1 MSTLTSLNLAPK
13 DFASDQDV
21 RWCPGCGDYSILAQM
36 KKVLAGLG
44 LNREKIVFISGI
56 GCSSRFPYY
65 LNTYGFHSIHGRA
78 PTFAT
83 GLKVCRPD
91 LQVWVITGDGD
102 GLSIGGNHLVHAIRR
117 NVDMKIVLF
126 NNEIYGLTKGQYSP
140 TSRTGTRTKSSPL
153 GSIDNPL
160 HPLSIA
166 IGAEATFVAR
176 TIDTDVNH
184 LTETLR
190 RAAQHKGSAFVE
202 VYQNCKIFNDGVF
215 EYATDK
221 SIKADN
227 TLYLEHGK
235 PLIFGKDR
243 NKGIRL
249 HGLDPEVVTIGS
261 GITIDDLLI
270 HDEKAEEP
278 SLAYLLSRMVYPR
291 FPECVGV
298 YRCVQR
304 PTYDELLNKQIED
317 VVRAKGKGKLDDL
330 FASDDVWVVEGK

>member
-1 MSTLTSLNLAPK
+1 MSSATSLPTLTAK
-13 DFASDQDV
+13 DLASDQEV

-36 KKVLAGLG
+36 KKALAPLG
-44 LNREKIVFISGI
+44 IPREKMVFISGI

-65 LNTYGFHSIHGRA
+65 MNTYGFHSIHGRA
-78 PTFAT
+78 PTLAT
-83 GLKVCRPD
+83 GLKSCRPD

-102 GLSIGGNHLVHAIRR
+102 GLSIGGNHLIHAIRR
-117 NVDMKIVLF
+117 NVDIKIVLF

-140 TSRTGTRTKSSPL
+140 TSRIGTRTKSSPL

-160 HPLSIA
+160 RPLSIA

-176 TIDTDVNH
+176 TLDVDVNH
-184 LTETLR
+184 LTETLK
-190 RAAQHKGSAFVE
+190 RASAHRGTAFIE
-202 VYQNCKIFNDGVF
+202 IYQNCKIFNDGVF

-249 HGLDPEVVTIGS
+249 NGLDPEVVTLGN
-261 GITIDDLLI
+261 GVAVDDLLM

-298 YRCVQR
+298 FRAVER
-304 PTYDELLNKQIED
+304 PCYDDLLNAQIEE
-317 VVRAKGKGKLDDL
+317 VIKAKGKAKLEDL
-330 FASDDVWVVEGK
+330 FVSEDSWTVE

>member
-1 MSTLTSLNLAPK
+1 MSAATTALPTLTAK
-13 DFASDQDV
+13 DLASDQEV

-36 KKVLAGLG
+36 KKALATLG
-44 LNREKIVFISGI
+44 IPREKMIFISGI

-65 LNTYGFHSIHGRA
+65 MNTYGFHTIHGRA

-83 GLKVCRPD
+83 GLKVTNPE

-102 GLSIGGNHLVHAIRR
+102 GLSIGGNHLIHAIRR

-140 TSRTGTRTKSSPL
+140 TSRIGTRTKSSPQ

-160 HPLSIA
+160 RPLSLA

-176 TIDTDVNH
+176 TIDVDINH
-184 LTETLR
+184 LTEVLR
-190 RAAQHKGSAFVE
+190 RASAHKGAAFIE
-202 VYQNCKIFNDGVF
+202 IYQNCKIFNDDVF
-215 EYATDK
+215 QYATDK

-227 TLYLEHGK
+227 TLHLEHGK

-249 HGLDPEVVTIGS
+249 HGLDPEVVNLGS
-261 GITIDDLLI
+261 GISVDDLLI
-270 HDEKAEEP
+270 HDERAEEP

-291 FPECVGV
+291 FPECVGIF
-298 YRCVQR
+298 RAVQR
-304 PTYDELLNKQIED
+304 PTYDEVLNKQIEE
-317 VVRAKGKGKLDDL
+317 VRRAKGPGKLEDL
-330 FASDDVWVVEGK
+330 FASDDIWVVE